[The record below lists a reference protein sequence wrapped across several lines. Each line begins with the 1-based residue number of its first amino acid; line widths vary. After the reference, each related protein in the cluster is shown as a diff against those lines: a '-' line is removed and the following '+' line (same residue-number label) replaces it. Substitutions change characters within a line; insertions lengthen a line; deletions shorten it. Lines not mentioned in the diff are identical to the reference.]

1 MNLLRKIFDKVEPV
15 FEKGGKLHV
24 LYPLYEVIDSF
35 FFTPQKNAGGTC
47 HVRDSLDFKRMMMI
61 VVYALIPCT
70 IMGMYNVGYQANK
83 IFVEQVNAEKMLPR
97 GYVSPKSDTAKNVV
111 SQADAASQK
120 KTAEAIYWRAVCFRG
135 IDNAVESA
143 FGIKDFCYNP
153 NNFIGCFVHGAFYFL
168 PIYIV
173 TLIVGGLWE
182 VLFAIVRKHDVNEG
196 FLVTGL
202 LFPLTLP
209 PTIPLWQV
217 ALGISFGVV
226 IGKEVFGGTGRN
238 FLNPA
243 LAGRAFLF
251 FAYAGQISGE
261 NVWIAVD
268 GFSGAT
274 PLTHAMYGGVQ
285 ELAAS
290 DTSSW
295 LANFIGRVP
304 GSIGETSTIA
314 CLIGAAILLITRV
327 ASWRIM
333 LSMTVGAC
341 GFAALLNSF
350 GTEAHI
356 ACNVPAYWHFVL
368 GGFAFGMVFMATDP
382 VSASMT
388 HVGQYI
394 YGVIIGVTVII
405 VRVFN
410 PGYPEGTMLA
420 ILFGNMTAPLIDYY
434 VVKCHIA
441 KRTARLAKN

>member
-1 MNLLRKIFDKVEPV
+1 MKLLRKIFDKVEPV

-35 FFTPQKNAGGTC
+35 FFTPQKNTGGTC

-83 IFVEQVNAEKMLPR
+83 TFVAQVNAGKMLPR
-97 GYVSPKSDTAKNVV
+97 DFVPNEKDAAKNDV
-111 SQADAASQK
+111 SAPQK
-120 KTAEAIYWRAVCFRG
+120 KIAEAISWRAVCFRG
-135 IDNAVESA
+135 IDNAVESVC
-143 FGIKDFCYNP
+143 GVKNFCYNP
-153 NNFIGCFVHGAFYFL
+153 NNIIGCFVHGAFYFL
-168 PIYIV
+168 PIYLV

-243 LAGRAFLF
+243 LVGRAFLF
-251 FAYAGQISGE
+251 FAYAGRISGE
-261 NVWIAVD
+261 NVWTAVD

-274 PLTHAMYGGVQ
+274 PLTRAMNGGLT
-285 ELAAS
+285 ELASS
-290 DTSSW
+290 DMSSW

-314 CLIGAAILLITRV
+314 CLIGAAILLITQV

-333 LSMTVGAC
+333 LSMTIGAC
-341 GFAALLNSF
+341 GLAVFLNQF
-350 GTEAHI
+350 GSVHYA
-356 ACNVPAYWHFVL
+356 ACNVPAYWHFIL
-368 GGFAFGMVFMATDP
+368 GGFAFGMIFMATDP

-388 HVGQYI
+388 HTGQYL
-394 YGVIIGVTVII
+394 YGLIIGMIVII

-434 VVKCHIA
+434 VVKYHIT
-441 KRTARLAKN
+441 KRTARLAKS